1 MRLQPSASPIR
12 EAEKAGLALLEDLRA
27 ARWQRSLSLIA
38 GLSSGMSGLEVAYQH
53 YRGSYGQRVMY
64 TPVILSQ
71 ALLIA
76 GVWGSIQPRV
86 ARTVLPVVA
95 GITLADCAVG
105 FGFHLRGI
113 HRKPGGWRLPVTNV
127 VMGPP
132 PLAPLLFGMSA
143 YMGLVASRLQPE
155 TGGRRRPQGLAEGH
169 PAHMQTH
176 LAVITALSAVCSGV
190 EALYSHYK
198 NNFKYKAQWT
208 PIVIAPLLAG
218 AGFAAAAGPRV
229 AGSRLAKT
237 LLPAASLLAIAD
249 GAAGVFYHAR
259 GITRR
264 PGGTKHLVYNIMYGP
279 PILAPLLFAA
289 CGFLGLMASVMGRKH

>member
-1 MRLQPSASPIR
+1 MLRQRTASPFR
-12 EAEKAGLALLEDLRA
+12 EAETAGLALLEDLRA
-27 ARWQRSLSLIA
+27 ARWQRGLSLIA

-53 YRGSYGQRVMY
+53 YRGSYGQRIMY

-76 GVWGSIQPRV
+76 GVWGSIKPRV

-95 GITLADCAVG
+95 GITLADCAIG

-143 YMGLVASRLQPE
+143 YMGLVASRMQPE
-155 TGGRRRPQGLAEGH
+155 AGGRRRPRVTAVGH
-169 PAHMQTH
+169 PARMQKH
-176 LAVITALSAVCSGV
+176 LALITALSAVCSGV

-208 PIVIAPLLAG
+208 PVVIAPLLAG
-218 AGFAAAAGPRV
+218 AGFATVAGPRV
-229 AGSRLAKT
+229 AGSRLTKT
-237 LLPAASLLAIAD
+237 LLPAASVLAIAD

-259 GITRR
+259 GIARR
-264 PGGTKHLVYNIMYGP
+264 PGGTKHLLYNTMYGP

-289 CGFLGLMASVMGRKH
+289 CGFLGLMASIMGRKH